1 MICPDCKLQT
11 HVIES
16 RAAADGAAV
25 RRRRECTGCG
35 LRFTTFER
43 VAATRL
49 LVAKRNGQRQPFNP
63 EKLRSAL
70 ARAAHKRDVTA
81 TQIGAIVS
89 GVEAEAASRGGVIS
103 AERIGAIC
111 LAELAEIDHGAYFQF
126 AGTLPEITPEI
137 ASFAAVGSVRSEEEG
152 PYPAKTGG
160 RQTRGEI

>member
-1 MICPDCKLQT
+1 MAQT
-11 HVIES
+11 HVVES
-16 RAAADGAAV
+16 RAADDGAAV

-35 LRFTTFER
+35 RRFTTFER
-43 VAATRL
+43 VAATRI
-49 LVAKRNGQRQPFNP
+49 LVAKRNGRRQPFDP

-70 ARAAHKRDVTA
+70 TRAAHKRDVTA

-89 GVEAEAASRGGVIS
+89 GIEAEAASRGGVIS
-103 AERIGAIC
+103 AEEIGAIC
-111 LAELAEIDHGAYFQF
+111 LAHLAEIDHGAYFQF

-137 ASFAAVGSVRSEEEG
+137 ASFTRVDSVRSEEEG